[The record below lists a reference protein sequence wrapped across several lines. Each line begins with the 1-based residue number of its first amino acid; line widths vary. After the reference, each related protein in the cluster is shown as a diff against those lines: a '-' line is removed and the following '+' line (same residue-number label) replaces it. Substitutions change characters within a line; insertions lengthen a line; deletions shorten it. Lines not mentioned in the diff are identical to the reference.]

1 MNPIE
6 RSIESLDWMTI
17 ALVLSLLI
25 LSLSKYLF
33 QVKFLNFLV
42 LPFNNKY
49 IVLSN
54 KKGRLFHWFHIFIT
68 LFQFINLALFIF
80 LAKKLWGL
88 ASSENSVQSFLV
100 ILGFIILFQLVKIV
114 VQWFKGYAFDT
125 TEIITDLIYE
135 KITYFNY
142 SSLVMFISNV
152 ILIYV
157 LKDSKIVI
165 YVALGLI
172 LSINAIGLIKLLK
185 DHQKVI
191 VYYLFYFIL
200 YLCALEIAPLVV
212 IGSYLKG

>member
-33 QVKFLNFLV
+33 QTKFLNFLV

-49 IVLSN
+49 ILLSN

-68 LFQFINLALFIF
+68 FFQYINLALFIF
-80 LAKKLWGL
+80 LINKLWR
-88 ASSENSVQSFLV
+88 SSTTKNSIQFFFTILV
-100 ILGFIILFQLVKIV
+100 YIILFQLIKIL
-114 VQWFKGYAFDT
+114 VQWLKGFVFDT
-125 TEIITDLIYE
+125 TEMITDLIYE
-135 KITYFNY
+135 KISYFNH

-165 YVALGLI
+165 YIALGLI
-172 LSINAIGLIKLLK
+172 LSINAIGLFKLLK

>member
-17 ALVLSLLI
+17 ALVLSLVI

-33 QVKFLNFLV
+33 QTKFLNFLV

-68 LFQFINLALFIF
+68 FFQFINLALFIF
-80 LAKKLWGL
+80 LNKKLLG
-88 ASSENSVQSFLV
+88 SPTSEEDSIQSFLT
-100 ILGFIILFQLVKIV
+100 ILAFIILFQLIKIL
-114 VQWFKGYAFDT
+114 VQWFKGFVFDT
-125 TEIITDLIYE
+125 TEMITDLIYE
-135 KITYFNY
+135 KITYFNH

-157 LKDSKIVI
+157 LKD
-165 YVALGLI
+165 
-172 LSINAIGLIKLLK
+172 
-185 DHQKVI
+185 
-191 VYYLFYFIL
+191 
-200 YLCALEIAPLVV
+200 
-212 IGSYLKG
+212 